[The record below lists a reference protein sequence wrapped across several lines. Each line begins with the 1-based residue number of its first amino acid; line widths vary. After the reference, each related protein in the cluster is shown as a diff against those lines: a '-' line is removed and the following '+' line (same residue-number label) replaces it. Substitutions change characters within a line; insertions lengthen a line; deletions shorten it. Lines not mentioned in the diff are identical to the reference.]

1 VKSVRLL
8 FLLVPLLAALGG
20 CGSNF
25 GFPGVYRINVEQG
38 NIVTEDM
45 VAQLKEG
52 MSRRQVRFIM
62 GTPLIE
68 DTFHADRWDYRYLLR
83 NGDETLRERHVIV
96 EFDGDSLVS
105 VEGDI
110 KPVWAG
116 GTAGLET
123 DEEAAESAENDADG
137 EESEAGGA
145 EG

>member
-1 VKSVRLL
+1 MKFLRNSLL
-8 FLLVPLLAALGG
+8 ILFVAVLSGCSGG
-20 CGSNF
+20 F

-68 DTFHADRWDYRYLLR
+68 DTFHAERWDYRYSLR
-83 NGDETLRERHVIV
+83 NGDETIREREVTV
-96 EFDGDSLVS
+96 VFADDKLVN

-116 GTAGLET
+116 GTAGLDEQET
-123 DEEAAESAENDADG
+123 DTDSQEDG
-137 EESEAGGA
+137 DTGL
-145 EG
+145 